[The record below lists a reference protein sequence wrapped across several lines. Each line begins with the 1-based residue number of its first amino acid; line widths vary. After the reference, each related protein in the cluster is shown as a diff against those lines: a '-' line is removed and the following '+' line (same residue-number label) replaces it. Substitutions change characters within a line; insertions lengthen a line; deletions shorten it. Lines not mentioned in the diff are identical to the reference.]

1 MQDKGACAEGVDAP
15 SSPAIVLVSPETQYW
30 MSSDREVRAG
40 GRMFDQTRLIIEKLK
55 ELIGTKARPSEVGQP
70 MDIGSTR
77 HATRRAV
84 PVLMV
89 LVAVGSYTATARAAF
104 PSFFGSEEATAPL
117 IYVDVQDSQ
126 SVTLLQAAR
135 NIDPTPSRG
144 GGEVRSDEGALVADR
159 TPFSAEGADQVAP
172 AGPDQ
177 ISLYLV
183 QDGDTL
189 SQVAEMFGVSVNTI
203 VWANDLSSG
212 KDIHPGETLL
222 ILPINGVQHTV
233 KKGDTL
239 AAIAKKY
246 SGDKDEIIAYNGLEN
261 GELVVGDVVT
271 IPGGEVP
278 EDPKPTGVKTGT
290 KVITSGPN
298 VSGYFIHPIPGTVRT
313 QGLHGYNG
321 VDYGA
326 PVGTPIRAAAGG
338 RVITSRA
345 GGWNG
350 GYGNFVV
357 IEHSNGT
364 QTLYAHNSRNIV
376 WQGQSVVQ
384 GQVIGYSGNTGRST
398 GPHLHFEVRGAKNP
412 F

>member
-1 MQDKGACAEGVDAP
+1 
-15 SSPAIVLVSPETQYW
+15 
-30 MSSDREVRAG
+30 
-40 GRMFDQTRLIIEKLK
+40 MFDQTRLIIEKLK
-55 ELIGTKARPSEVGQP
+55 ELIGKKHGLTLLFGQL

-77 HATRRAV
+77 HATRRAL

-89 LVAVGSYTATARAAF
+89 LMAVGSYTATARASF
-104 PSFFGSEEATAPL
+104 LPFFGSDAEASAPL

-126 SVTLLQAAR
+126 TVSLLQAAR

-144 GGEVRSDEGALVADR
+144 GGEVRSNEGALVADR
-159 TPFSAEGADQVAP
+159 TPFSAEGADQAVP

-189 SQVAEMFGVSVNTI
+189 SQVAEMFSVSVNTI

-212 KDIHPGETLL
+212 KDIHPGQTLL
-222 ILPINGVQHTV
+222 ILPINGIQHTV

-239 AAIAKKY
+239 ASIAKKY
-246 SGDKDEIIAYNGLEN
+246 GGDKDEIIAFNDLAE
-261 GELVVGDVVT
+261 GELTVGDSIT
-271 IPGGEVP
+271 IPGGEEP
-278 EDPKPTGVKTGT
+278 EEPKPTGVKKGT

-298 VSGYFIHPIPGTVRT
+298 VSGYFIHPLPGTVRT

-350 GYGNFVV
+350 GYGTFIV
-357 IEHSNGT
+357 IEHANGT

-398 GPHLHFEVRGAKNP
+398 GPHLHFEVRGARNP